1 MARKAKDLALV
12 YGSAE
17 DGDGLKIVRQR
28 RGSSDLE
35 AGMLRPLRS
44 GRAIS
49 GEVVHL
55 EPRRESPLLFD
66 VETDA
71 ELSAAGSGGATEART
86 DRAGPPQVAS
96 DDYRRGWD
104 AIWGGRGKAGPVS
117 GPVPGS
123 RSRSGSGSGSGSLN

>member
-12 YGSAE
+12 FGSAD

-28 RGSSDLE
+28 RGSTNLE
-35 AGMLRPLRS
+35 AGMLRPLQS

-66 VETDA
+66 VETDE
-71 ELSAAGSGGATEART
+71 ELSTAGGAGAGART
-86 DRAGPPQVAS
+86 DHAGPPQVAS

-104 AIWGGRGKAGPVS
+104 AIWGGKRGG
-117 GPVPGS
+117 
-123 RSRSGSGSGSGSLN
+123 SGSGSGSGSLN